1 MRRNNIE
8 TLYDTLDILERGSYE
23 YGGKTVFLKLSRAQ
37 REEAHVYLP
46 EDVRKIRESKDFPH
60 VHVAGRCRY
69 GCENAD
75 SFTLALKRLEE
86 LPDEF
91 EREGARPP
99 LVLNLANPV
108 NPGGGVRRGARAQEE
123 DLCRRSSLLASLEG
137 PRAAAYYEYNRSL
150 RTYMGSDAL
159 IIHPRVEIIKDED
172 GSPLPRTEVVAVMTC
187 AAPMLTNGMERMTQ
201 GQYERL
207 LYRRVDGML
216 RTAAFLGYRYLVLGA
231 FGCGAF
237 HNDARVVSDV
247 FYRVLEEPGPGG
259 IRVKDA
265 FRRVDFAVLDRTY
278 ELYNYKEFA
287 RNFSP
292 SPTYGE
298 GSAGEKGGGGAP
310 EGKTGPGTPALKYV
324 RKVNY
329 YETDRMGVT
338 HHSNY
343 VRWMEEARIDLFD
356 RAGLSYRLL
365 EEAGVYSPVVSIQC
379 DYKAPTTFEDEVE
392 IEVRA
397 EEFKGVKLVLD
408 YLMTARP
415 DGRTVASAR
424 SVHCFTDKDGRLIAL
439 KKAYPELYEKLRG
452 MSAPRSG
459 AEEKDSKE
467 R

>member
-8 TLYDTLDILERGSYE
+8 TLYDTLAILERGSYV
-23 YGGKTVFLKLSRAQ
+23 YGGETVFLKLSRRE
-37 REEAHVYLP
+37 REEAEVYLP
-46 EDVRKIRESKDFPH
+46 EDVRKIRGDTPLRS
-60 VHVAGRCRY
+60 AQGGCAY
-69 GCENAD
+69 GCENTD
-75 SFTLALKRLEE
+75 SFTLARKRLEE
-86 LPDEF
+86 YP
-91 EREGARPP
+91 ARTGRDGEKGV

-187 AAPMLTNGMERMTQ
+187 AAPMLTNGMEGMTQ

-216 RTAAFLGYRYLVLGA
+216 RTAAFLGYGYLVLGA

-278 ELYNYKEFA
+278 ERYNYKEFA

-292 SPTYGE
+292 SPTDGE
-298 GSAGEKGGGGAP
+298 GGAGEKGGGAP

-459 AEEKDSKE
+459 AEDKDSKE